1 MEEKNRKMVCVN
13 LNEEEYRSL
22 KKMLVDMGMTIQ
34 DYLHSKIEEDLNKVG
49 RRVRI
54 KLGDRNLQG
63 RVIAVM
69 PLSSLSLSQH
79 VGYSG
84 FQSVEEWMGEAER
97 PHKDRIDEEKF
108 EIVVVK
114 IS

>member
-1 MEEKNRKMVCVN
+1 MSYYFEIDNGDQFVIFNSNIVQEYIRNGCEIVATIRKKG
-13 LNEEEYRSL
+13 Y
-22 KKMLVDMGMTIQ
+22 
-34 DYLHSKIEEDLNKVG
+34 YKVG

-54 KLGDRNLQG
+54 KLGDKNLQG

-84 FQSVEEWMGEAER
+84 FQSVEEWMDEAER
-97 PHKDRIDEEKF
+97 LHKDRIDEEKF

-114 IS
+114 IL

>member
-1 MEEKNRKMVCVN
+1 MIFNSRNVQEYIKNCCEIVATIRKKG
-13 LNEEEYRSL
+13 Y
-22 KKMLVDMGMTIQ
+22 
-34 DYLHSKIEEDLNKVG
+34 YKVG

-63 RVIAVM
+63 RVVAVI

-84 FQSVEEWMGEAER
+84 FKSVEEWMSEAER
-97 PHKDRIDEEKF
+97 LHNDRINEEKF

>member
-1 MEEKNRKMVCVN
+1 MIFNSNTVQGYIRNSCEIVAAIRKKG
-13 LNEEEYRSL
+13 Y
-22 KKMLVDMGMTIQ
+22 
-34 DYLHSKIEEDLNKVG
+34 YKVG

-54 KLGDRNLQG
+54 KIGDRNLQG

-69 PLSSLSLSQH
+69 PLSSLWLSQH

-84 FQSVEEWMGEAER
+84 FQSVEEWMDEAGR
-97 PHKDRIDEEKF
+97 LHKDGIDEEKF
-108 EIVVVK
+108 EIVLVK